1 MGTRKVR
8 CPTCRK
14 LTRYEN
20 KPTIRYGKLAA
31 CDDCYARAK
40 AVREGEPP
48 YGPMARVLQW
58 YFDGTL
64 RPIPILEV
72 TGVDAPGVAA
82 APARDAGVAAAGAG
96 ELVP

>member
-64 RPIPILEV
+64 RPMTEFESFARGWNAAALWIPIMKKRAEE
-72 TGVDAPGVAA
+72 G
-82 APARDAGVAAAGAG
+82 R
-96 ELVP
+96 